1 MRHFANIV
9 KPMYA
14 RKYEENQRLLDQIW
28 FAVEQ
33 IRGCNSNAK
42 NGTDIQKMHA
52 SFIEEKLRYI
62 EDLAYTIE
70 RRHTRKHTSKLM
82 AMGPAAPAPAP
93 VTRDDY
99 CNETSTDIGALI
111 DEAVLRCED

>member
-1 MRHFANIV
+1 MRHFANV
-9 KPMYA
+9 VEPMYPT
-14 RKYEENQRLLDQIW
+14 KYEENHRLLDQIW
-28 FAVEQ
+28 HAVDQ
-33 IRGCNSNAK
+33 IRACNSNAK

-70 RRHTRKHTSKLM
+70 RRHTRKRSSRLLETGVPVS
-82 AMGPAAPAPAP
+82 GEP
-93 VTRDDY
+93 VTRDDF
-99 CNETSTDIGALI
+99 CNGTVTDIGALI